1 MDLPLILSAAFSDL
15 NEQPQ
20 PYGEIKYAA
29 ETKIGLMTQC
39 VARDNA
45 RKKNFMTLIN
55 IAIKVPS
62 LRHDAS
68 KFW

>member
-1 MDLPLILSAAFSDL
+1 MSFLLTLSLSCFNFL
-15 NEQPQ
+15 NEQSQ

-39 VARDNA
+39 VVRDNA

-55 IAIKVPS
+55 IAIKVP
-62 LRHDAS
+62 
-68 KFW
+68 

>member
-1 MDLPLILSAAFSDL
+1 L

-55 IAIKVPS
+55 IAIKVPYPMTPIRTTQI
-62 LRHDAS
+62 LI
-68 KFW
+68 